1 MQQYLPRQSPSF
13 SVVCTCLA
21 TWNVFFPELELYAC
35 LACSARLALLFSS
48 VKVSPWKV
56 RVHSSG
62 HGSLHDD
69 TNTKAKCN
77 TTTNVDS
84 QHWTTFW
91 EMGLTVVIVQ
101 LINMTAVSDVQKLS
115 VCVAIMLRAATGCTT
130 KKMRIEFRQM
140 QGSVSFAATNS
151 SAVWPTEPSVQ
162 WMPGSSSPVV
172 TCNITIRCFMSIS
185 MLIRHQNM
193 LEALVPVVVSVW
205 RASFRGLLRCRI
217 NPHILGF
224 IASVGTMLMFI
235 VLVDILVS
243 ESVSLGWV
251 RIG

>member
-13 SVVCTCLA
+13 SVVCTCLT

-35 LACSARLALLFSS
+35 LACSARLALLFST

-69 TNTKAKCN
+69 TNTKAKCS

-101 LINMTAVSDVQKLS
+101 LINMTAVWDVQKLLGLCS
-115 VCVAIMLRAATGCTT
+115 DYATGCYGLHNQ
-130 KKMRIEFRQM
+130 KSADWFQADARERFLCRNKQF
-140 QGSVSFAATNS
+140 GCVAYWAFCSVDAWELF
-151 SAVWPTEPSVQ
+151 
-162 WMPGSSSPVV
+162 PGSNLQYHDTLFYVYIDVHSSSKHA
-172 TCNITIRCFMSIS
+172 RSIS
-185 MLIRHQNM
+185 
-193 LEALVPVVVSVW
+193 AGSGVV
-205 RASFRGLLRCRI
+205 GLTCLFFEVCC
-217 NPHILGF
+217 
-224 IASVGTMLMFI
+224 AV
-235 VLVDILVS
+235 
-243 ESVSLGWV
+243 E
-251 RIG
+251 